1 MDYSFLSFCVGGVL
15 LLVAAFMD
23 VREREISD
31 AVWIAMLLASLVFL
45 AVDFNP
51 LMLFTSL
58 TVASVLA
65 LALYKLNFGGA
76 DIKAIFAIALL
87 FPRYPKFACFPLA
100 GIPPL
105 EIFVLSVVTNAL
117 ILGISAPLTLFVANA
132 LRGNFSPLM
141 FLGIKVPAD
150 SLRNRK
156 FFRLMHAPPAPDAPD
171 APLAP
176 TAQRAKCKYVWGGL
190 EPSEEYLRQIED
202 AAKRGIVKEV
212 WITPELP
219 FVVFLTAG
227 FFTASL
233 LGDFIFMLL
242 SAFE

>member
-58 TVASVLA
+58 IVASVLA

-171 APLAP
+171 APTAP

-242 SAFE
+242 SAFQ

>member
-23 VREREISD
+23 AREREISD
-31 AVWIAMLLASLVFL
+31 AVWIAMLLAALVFL

-156 FFRLMHAPPAPDAPD
+156 FFRLMHAPPAPTAPI
-171 APLAP
+171 AKS
-176 TAQRAKCKYVWGGL
+176 AKCKYVWGGL
-190 EPSEEYLRQIED
+190 EPSEEYLREIED

-227 FFTASL
+227 FFTAFL

-242 SAFE
+242 SALQ

>member
-23 VREREISD
+23 AREREISD
-31 AVWIAMLLASLVFL
+31 AVWIAMLLAALVFL

-156 FFRLMHAPPAPDAPD
+156 FFRLMHAPPAPLAPD
-171 APLAP
+171 
-176 TAQRAKCKYVWGGL
+176 AQRAKCKYVWGGL

-242 SAFE
+242 SS

>member
-23 VREREISD
+23 AREREISD

-156 FFRLMHAPPAPDAPD
+156 FFRLMHAPLAPPN
-171 APLAP
+171 AP
-176 TAQRAKCKYVWGGL
+176 TAKSAKCKYVWGGL

>member
-1 MDYSFLSFCVGGVL
+1 L

-23 VREREISD
+23 AREREISD

-45 AVDFNP
+45 AVDFDP
-51 LMLFTSL
+51 SIFTSL

-156 FFRLMHAPPAPDAPD
+156 FFRLMHAPTAPN
-171 APLAP
+171 AP
-176 TAQRAKCKYVWGGL
+176 TAQSAKCKYVWGGL
-190 EPSEEYLRQIED
+190 EPSEEYLREIED

-242 SAFE
+242 SS

>member
-23 VREREISD
+23 AREREISD

-45 AVDFNP
+45 AVDFDP
-51 LMLFTSL
+51 SIFTSL

-156 FFRLMHAPPAPDAPD
+156 FFRLMHAP
-171 APLAP
+171 LAP
-176 TAQRAKCKYVWGGL
+176 NAPNAKSAKCKYVWGGL

-242 SAFE
+242 SAFQ

>member
-23 VREREISD
+23 AREREISD
-31 AVWIAMLLASLVFL
+31 AVWIAMLLAALVFL

-51 LMLFTSL
+51 LIFTSL

-156 FFRLMHAPPAPDAPD
+156 FFRLMHAPPAPDAPT
-171 APLAP
+171 APN
-176 TAQRAKCKYVWGGL
+176 AQRAKCKYVWGGL

-202 AAKRGIVKEV
+202 AARRGIVKEV

-242 SAFE
+242 SALQ

>member
-23 VREREISD
+23 AREREISD
-31 AVWIAMLLASLVFL
+31 AVWIAMLLAALVFL

-51 LMLFTSL
+51 LIFTSL

-171 APLAP
+171 AK
-176 TAQRAKCKYVWGGL
+176 RAKCKYVWGGL

>member
-23 VREREISD
+23 AREREISD
-31 AVWIAMLLASLVFL
+31 AVWIAMLLAALVFL

-156 FFRLMHAPPAPDAPD
+156 FFRLMHAPPAPTAPN
-171 APLAP
+171 
-176 TAQRAKCKYVWGGL
+176 AQSAKCKYVWGGL

-242 SAFE
+242 SALQ

>member
-1 MDYSFLSFCVGGVL
+1 M

-23 VREREISD
+23 AREREISD
-31 AVWIAMLLASLVFL
+31 AVWIAMLLAALVFL

-132 LRGNFSPLM
+132 LRGNFSLLM

-156 FFRLMHAPPAPDAPD
+156 FFRLMHAPPAPDAPS

-176 TAQRAKCKYVWGGL
+176 NAQRAKCKYVWGGL

-233 LGDFIFMLL
+233 LGDFMFMLL

>member
-1 MDYSFLSFCVGGVL
+1 MNYSFLSFCVGGVL

-23 VREREISD
+23 AREREISD

-156 FFRLMHAPPAPDAPD
+156 FFRLMHAPPAP
-171 APLAP
+171 
-176 TAQRAKCKYVWGGL
+176 TAKSAKCKYVWGGL

-242 SAFE
+242 SAFQ

>member
-23 VREREISD
+23 AREREISD

-45 AVDFNP
+45 AVDFDP
-51 LMLFTSL
+51 SIFTSL

-156 FFRLMHAPPAPDAPD
+156 FFRLMHAPNAPNAPN
-171 APLAP
+171 AKS
-176 TAQRAKCKYVWGGL
+176 AKCKYVWGGL

-242 SAFE
+242 SALR

>member
-23 VREREISD
+23 AREREISD
-31 AVWIAMLLASLVFL
+31 AVWIAMLLAALVFL

-58 TVASVLA
+58 IVASVLA

-156 FFRLMHAPPAPDAPD
+156 FFRLMHAP
-171 APLAP
+171 
-176 TAQRAKCKYVWGGL
+176 TASTAKSAKCKYVWGGL

-242 SAFE
+242 SL

>member
-31 AVWIAMLLASLVFL
+31 AVWIAMLLAALVFL
-45 AVDFNP
+45 AVDFDP
-51 LMLFTSL
+51 SIFTSL

-156 FFRLMHAPPAPDAPD
+156 FFRLMHAPPAPTAPN
-171 APLAP
+171 AKS
-176 TAQRAKCKYVWGGL
+176 AKCKYVWGGL
-190 EPSEEYLRQIED
+190 EPSEEYLREIED

-242 SAFE
+242 SL

>member
-1 MDYSFLSFCVGGVL
+1 M

-23 VREREISD
+23 AREREISD
-31 AVWIAMLLASLVFL
+31 AVWIAMLLAALVFL

-156 FFRLMHAPPAPDAPD
+156 FFRLMHAPPAPNAPN
-171 APLAP
+171 AKS
-176 TAQRAKCKYVWGGL
+176 AKCKYVWGGL
-190 EPSEEYLRQIED
+190 EPSEEYLRQVED

-242 SAFE
+242 SAFQ

>member
-23 VREREISD
+23 AREREISD
-31 AVWIAMLLASLVFL
+31 AVWIAMLLAALVFL

-141 FLGIKVPAD
+141 FLGFKVPAD
-150 SLRNRK
+150 SLRNRR
-156 FFRLMHAPPAPDAPD
+156 FFRLMHAPPAPP
-171 APLAP
+171 AP
-176 TAQRAKCKYVWGGL
+176 TAPTAPNAQSAKCKYVWGGL

-242 SAFE
+242 SALQ

>member
-23 VREREISD
+23 AREREISD
-31 AVWIAMLLASLVFL
+31 AVWIAMLLAALVFL

-156 FFRLMHAPPAPDAPD
+156 FFRLMHAPPAP
-171 APLAP
+171 
-176 TAQRAKCKYVWGGL
+176 TAKSAKCKYVWGGL

-242 SAFE
+242 SALR

>member
-23 VREREISD
+23 AREREISD

-45 AVDFNP
+45 AVDFDP
-51 LMLFTSL
+51 SIFTSL

-156 FFRLMHAPPAPDAPD
+156 FFRLMHAPPAPPAPTAPD
-171 APLAP
+171 
-176 TAQRAKCKYVWGGL
+176 AQRAKCKYVWGGL

-242 SAFE
+242 SALQ

>member
-1 MDYSFLSFCVGGVL
+1 L

-23 VREREISD
+23 AREREISD
-31 AVWIAMLLASLVFL
+31 AVWIAMLLAALVFL

-156 FFRLMHAPPAPDAPD
+156 FFRLMHAPPEPT
-171 APLAP
+171 AP
-176 TAQRAKCKYVWGGL
+176 TAPNAQRAKCKYVWGGL

-233 LGDFIFMLL
+233 LGDFIFMFL
-242 SAFE
+242 SALQ